1 MAALVQ
7 RVRKLL
13 RPVRCQ
19 KAHPDCRW
27 KPAILGRNQMASRP
41 AADRGL
47 EHPGRFLV
55 WCLGSRQMGLD
66 DIGQSL
72 GVLACITRE
81 RLLKVT
87 LDSRPLLFVMPFEDQ
102 E

>member
-1 MAALVQ
+1 
-7 RVRKLL
+7 
-13 RPVRCQ
+13 
-19 KAHPDCRW
+19 
-27 KPAILGRNQMASRP
+27 
-41 AADRGL
+41 
-47 EHPGRFLV
+47 
-55 WCLGSRQMGLD
+55 MGLD